1 MIACSFDPAWN
12 DAFESRAWDSVRPFA
27 RCEMSGE
34 QKDDDVDQTPE
45 YPLPSPTDP
54 LGRDELPLEDEDA
67 EE

>member
-1 MIACSFDPAWN
+1 
-12 DAFESRAWDSVRPFA
+12 
-27 RCEMSGE
+27 MSGE

-54 LGRDELPLEDEDA
+54 LGLDELPLEDEDA

>member
-1 MIACSFDPAWN
+1 MLLLSLQGLGFGQAL
-12 DAFESRAWDSVRPFA
+12 A
-27 RCEMSGE
+27 RCEMSGV
-34 QKDDDVDQTPE
+34 QKDDDVNQTPE

>member
-1 MIACSFDPAWN
+1 MLLLSLHGLGFGQAL
-12 DAFESRAWDSVRPFA
+12 A

-54 LGRDELPLEDEDA
+54 LGLDELPLEDEDA

>member
-1 MIACSFDPAWN
+1 
-12 DAFESRAWDSVRPFA
+12 
-27 RCEMSGE
+27 MSGE

-54 LGRDELPLEDEDA
+54 LERDELPLEDE